1 VGAIGMEYRE
11 EGSADMR
18 GLYPRP
24 WHFMFHL
31 YYNQIS
37 SHVRKTEKTE
47 TEAERI
53 TDTEATR

>member
-1 VGAIGMEYRE
+1 MGAIGMEYRE
-11 EGSADMR
+11 EGSADTR

-47 TEAERI
+47 TCSN
-53 TDTEATR
+53 